1 MYEIKLKSKIILLVA
16 LLVFPAIAFSAVE
29 SLDTGISEDEPLP
42 PEQAFVLS
50 TEVIAPDLLRA
61 KWHIVDGYY
70 MYREKFVFESN
81 TPGIVA
87 EPAIYPKGKV
97 KTDEFFGKVET
108 YRHDI
113 AIDIP
118 LNRMGDANE
127 FSINITSQGCADIGV
142 CYPPQ
147 KQTIKVSLPPLP
159 TKPATENSS
168 TIQSSPASSTAKSD
182 SSFSPI
188 AAIKKLGNS
197 ILGEEEQ
204 KFLPPDEAFAFS
216 AEVENGNVLRA
227 SWEIADGYYLYRDKF
242 ELSLQDAN
250 GIEIGTIKMPEGKE
264 KVDESFGKMVVYF
277 HNVDLKLPLNRTKL
291 DATDITLVA
300 KFQGCA
306 EAGFCYP
313 PIKKTMP
320 MSLPAG
326 QAMPASLDAGSVSNS
341 QTTLGDDEKR
351 SFLGNLFFAFGIGFL
366 LSFTPCVLPM
376 IPILVGAIV
385 GQSAQ
390 QPTKT
395 RAGMLAT
402 SYVLGTSLIYSV
414 AGWLAGASGQQLQ
427 AYTQNPWGIGIVVF
441 ILLILALSMFGFYE
455 IQMPSAIQSRLH
467 MQSQNVKGG
476 SLFGTFFL
484 GTVSALIV
492 GACVTPL
499 LMLVLGIAIQAGDPV
514 LGASMMFAMAWGMGV
529 VLITVGIGAGHLL
542 PKAGGWMDT
551 VKYVFGV
558 LLIGVAIYLMTPLE
572 EVPILL
578 LWGTFFI
585 VVGVYMGATQAV
597 PEGGSKWRYLWKGF
611 GTVLLIWGILALI
624 GGMQGS
630 RDVMQPVDM
639 SRFNTMTSIASSGI
653 PGQSSPSV
661 DMHDLFIQLKSTSD
675 LDRELAKA
683 SAAGKPVILDYFATW
698 CTDCRRMEKA
708 TFSNPEVQKII
719 KDNFVALQVD
729 VTDPTNESTEAIKK
743 RFKIFGP
750 PAMLIFDK
758 NGTPMTQ
765 LNFYGFKKPEE
776 FIQTIKLAL
785 QK

>member
-1 MYEIKLKSKIILLVA
+1 MNALKVKSKIVSLIA
-16 LLVFPAIAFSAVE
+16 LLITPAIAFAAVE
-29 SLDTGISEDEPLP
+29 SLDTGITEDEPLP

-50 TEVIAPDLLRA
+50 TEVVAPDLMRA

-70 MYREKFVFESN
+70 MYREKFVFASN

-108 YRHDI
+108 YRGDI

-118 LNRMGDANE
+118 LNRMGETND
-127 FSINITSQGCADIGV
+127 FSITITSQGCADIGV

-147 KQTIKVSLPPLP
+147 KQTVNLSLPPLP
-159 TKPATENSS
+159 GKPADSS
-168 TIQSSPASSTAKSD
+168 AIESSPAISPASTD

-197 ILGEEEQ
+197 ILGEDEP

-242 ELSLQDAN
+242 NLSLQNSD
-250 GIEIGTIKMPEGKE
+250 GIEIGTINMPEGKE

-277 HNVDLKLPLNRTKL
+277 HNVDLMLPLKRSKL
-291 DATDITLVA
+291 DPTDITLVA
-300 KFQGCA
+300 KYQGCA

-313 PIKKTMP
+313 PIKKNMP

-326 QAMPASLDAGSVSNS
+326 QAMPASLDTGTLSSNQPAVS
-341 QTTLGDDEKR
+341 DDEKR

-385 GQSAQ
+385 GQSSE
-390 QPTKT
+390 QPTKM
-395 RAGMLAT
+395 RAGMLST

-427 AYTQNPWGIGIVVF
+427 AYTQNAWGIGVVVF

-467 MQSQNVKGG
+467 MRSQDVKGG
-476 SLFGTFFL
+476 SMFGTFFL
-484 GTVSALIV
+484 GMLSALIV

-499 LMLVLGIAIQAGDPV
+499 LMLVLGIAIQSGDAV

-529 VLITVGIGAGHLL
+529 VLITVGVGAGHLL
-542 PKAGGWMDT
+542 PKAGRRGCGDT
-551 VKYVFGV
+551 
-558 LLIGVAIYLMTPLE
+558 T
-572 EVPILL
+572 
-578 LWGTFFI
+578 
-585 VVGVYMGATQAV
+585 
-597 PEGGSKWRYLWKGF
+597 
-611 GTVLLIWGILALI
+611 
-624 GGMQGS
+624 
-630 RDVMQPVDM
+630 
-639 SRFNTMTSIASSGI
+639 
-653 PGQSSPSV
+653 
-661 DMHDLFIQLKSTSD
+661 
-675 LDRELAKA
+675 
-683 SAAGKPVILDYFATW
+683 
-698 CTDCRRMEKA
+698 RR
-708 TFSNPEVQKII
+708 
-719 KDNFVALQVD
+719 
-729 VTDPTNESTEAIKK
+729 
-743 RFKIFGP
+743 
-750 PAMLIFDK
+750 
-758 NGTPMTQ
+758 
-765 LNFYGFKKPEE
+765 
-776 FIQTIKLAL
+776 
-785 QK
+785 